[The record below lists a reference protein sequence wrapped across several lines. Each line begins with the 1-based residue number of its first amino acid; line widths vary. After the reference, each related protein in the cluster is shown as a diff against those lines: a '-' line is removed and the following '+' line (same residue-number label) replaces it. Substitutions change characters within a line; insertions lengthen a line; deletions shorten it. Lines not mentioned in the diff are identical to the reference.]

1 MVFYPSQEDDIS
13 LLTGVLHNQRAH
25 GLRGAQAIPHRQF
38 WRELGGLVED
48 GVGFVRSRGR
58 AKGRGGAR
66 LLPSSGAGEKS
77 GKPRRKEKREKK
89 EKKNK
94 SQRESRGLARGDSVP
109 GRNATAAGGSAGTR
123 PEVESASAGPRAGAG
138 PSGTAAGDGGRWVHV
153 K

>member
-1 MVFYPSQEDDIS
+1 M
-13 LLTGVLHNQRAH
+13 LTGVLHNQRAH

-66 LLPSSGAGEKS
+66 LLPSSGAGEKG

-94 SQRESRGLARGDSVP
+94 SQRESRGLARGGSVQP
-109 GRNATAAGGSAGTR
+109 AAGGSAGTR

>member
-66 LLPSSGAGEKS
+66 LLPSSGAGEKG

-94 SQRESRGLARGDSVP
+94 SQRESRGLARGDSAQP
-109 GRNATAAGGSAGTR
+109 KATAAGASAGAR
-123 PEVESASAGPRAGAG
+123 PESASAGPRAGAG

>member
-66 LLPSSGAGEKS
+66 LLPSRGADE
-77 GKPRRKEKREKK
+77 KPRKKEKREKK
-89 EKKNK
+89 AKKEK
-94 SQRESRGLARGDSVP
+94 SQRESRGLARGDS
-109 GRNATAAGGSAGTR
+109 ASAGTR
-123 PEVESASAGPRAGAG
+123 PESASAGPRAGAG